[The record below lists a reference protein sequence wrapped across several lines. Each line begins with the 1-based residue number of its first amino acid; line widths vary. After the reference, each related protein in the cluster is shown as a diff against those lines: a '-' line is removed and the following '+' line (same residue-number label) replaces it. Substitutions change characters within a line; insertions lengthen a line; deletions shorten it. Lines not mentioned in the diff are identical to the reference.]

1 MFGWYRAI
9 KDYGSYLAEII
20 SHNAD
25 ITTAQGE
32 RLATHMKQL
41 SDLHKRVQIL
51 EARAGIHRPDIMPVE
66 RTMQVNNVV
75 RLLPRKGAV
84 LGGNDGSAA

>member
-25 ITTAQGE
+25 ITTAHGE
-32 RLATHMKQL
+32 RLATHTKQL
-41 SDLHKRVQIL
+41 SDLHKRIQIL
-51 EARAGIHRPDIMPVE
+51 ETRAGIHGPWIMPVK
-66 RTMQVNNVV
+66 RTMQINNVV
-75 RLLPRKGAV
+75 KLIPRKGAV
-84 LGGNDGSAA
+84 LGGNGDDAA